1 MIENVSLGT
10 RDLSVAQTHWRDI
23 SDFKFPEN
31 GNVVLIM
38 PGGTV
43 DKPKSA
49 NGCIKRFCDSMG
61 DLMPKNTEV
70 LCAYY
75 DDHGV
80 PTHRIK
86 SLKEAGV
93 LLDVKSSLPKEELPP
108 SPDFKPFFNQ
118 FFLPLLVDENKKLKS
133 TKEICDK
140 LNRLILVGYCYGGF
154 VSYEMAKLL
163 EQQLKKMKCPLK
175 DRLKIC
181 KAFKVVACASRFPM
195 QASKSTVLHVVS
207 YSDKQQEKNWKHTN
221 FHAFVNT
228 KKRREDNPALV
239 LLNEN
244 ERVLCAEK
252 LLLIEMDDHHYRG
265 YFYDYS
271 SAFEKTDEGRFVTKF
286 ICEYVA
292 NQLKFLGKKNFKQ
305 LLKLFSDKKEVV
317 ARLSE
322 GERMLLE
329 YKKRNLEYKKDFSR
343 QENLVSQKDVSGFQ
357 ELLKNGQQVLPFKN
371 KNGDFLIHLAIQN
384 NDAPMVDL
392 ITKNEVFWFQSFN
405 AKKENPI
412 LIALKMRNLEI
423 ATLLWDR
430 LMTVQLPTF
439 ESYQLV
445 NSIKRRT
452 FKSILLFIRKVPEAV
467 NLMDNIL
474 KSSHFLPFKKEDMNL
489 ILRQYAMA
497 KKQKTPDSL
506 KVMDSL
512 KRCIEKCVDENG
524 SDILDPISKVQKR
537 ILPKAFIASLMSRE

>member
-10 RDLSVAQTHWRDI
+10 RDLSVAETHWRDI
-23 SDFKFPEN
+23 LNFEFPKE
-31 GNVVLIM
+31 GGVVLIM

-43 DKPKSA
+43 DRPKSA

-61 DLMPKNTEV
+61 ELLPKDTKV

-86 SLKEAGV
+86 SLKAAGV

-108 SPDFKPFFNQ
+108 SPDFKQFFNL
-118 FFLPLLVDENKKLKS
+118 FFLPLLIDENKKQRS
-133 TKEICDK
+133 VKEICDK
-140 LNRLILVGYCYGGF
+140 LNRLILVAYCYGGF

-163 EQQLKKMKCPLK
+163 SLQLKKMKFPSK
-175 DRLKIC
+175 DRLKIL

-195 QASKSTVLHVVS
+195 QASKADILHVVS
-207 YSDKQQEKNWKHTN
+207 YSDKQQERNWKHTN

-252 LLLIEMDDHHYRG
+252 LLTVEMDDHHYRG
-265 YFYDYS
+265 YFCDYTID
-271 SAFEKTDEGRFVTKF
+271 FEKTDEGKFVTNF

-292 NQLKFLGKKNFKQ
+292 NQLLFGKKKSFKQ
-305 LLKLFSDKKEVV
+305 LLKVFSNKKEIST
-317 ARLSE
+317 RLVE
-322 GERMLLE
+322 GEKLLLE
-329 YKKRNLEYKKDFSR
+329 YKKRNLKFKKDFLR
-343 QENLVSQKDVSGFQ
+343 QESLVLQGDVAGME

-371 KNGDFLIHLAIQN
+371 KQGDFLIHLAIQN
-384 NDAPMVDL
+384 NNTKMVDL

-430 LMTVQLPTF
+430 LMSTRLPTF
-439 ESYQLV
+439 ESYQVL

-467 NLMDNIL
+467 DLMNNIL
-474 KSSHFLPFKKEDMNL
+474 KNNNFLPFKQEDMKL
-489 ILRQYAMA
+489 ILRQYEMA
-497 KKQKTPDSL
+497 KKQKTADSKKIMKTL
-506 KVMDSL
+506 KQ
-512 KRCIEKCVDENG
+512 CIARCVDENG
-524 SDILDPISKVQKR
+524 TEMLNPITKQCKR
-537 ILPKAFIASLMSRE
+537 LFPKTFIDSLMREG